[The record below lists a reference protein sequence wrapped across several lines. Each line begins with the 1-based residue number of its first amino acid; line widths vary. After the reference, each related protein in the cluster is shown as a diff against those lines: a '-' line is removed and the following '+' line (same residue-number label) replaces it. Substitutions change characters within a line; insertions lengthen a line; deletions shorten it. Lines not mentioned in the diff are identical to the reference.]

1 MHLSEG
7 LDLYTSTC
15 SSAFILHESKRS
27 DTFTCQLPLLRCHL
41 ACSMN
46 HGNTAKVAISD
57 AHEEREDA
65 RPCRVAEGGL
75 LSGIHTQDEQRDENY
90 SHTGEEEKTSSVPF
104 IRYGCQDLHTRT
116 GEIRHQMISENVQNT
131 NTRLCHHVY
140 EHTLPT
146 KSDMLKM
153 AMIRM
158 GSHSP
163 IVTFLISDSSPG
175 KRHNVMK

>member
-7 LDLYTSTC
+7 LDLSTTSTC

-27 DTFTCQLPLLRCHL
+27 DIFTCQLPLLRCHL

-65 RPCRVAEGGL
+65 RPCRVAEDGL

-90 SHTGEEEKTSSVPF
+90 SHTGAEEKMSSVPF
-104 IRYGCQDLHTRT
+104 IRDGCQDLHTRT
-116 GEIRHQMISENVQNT
+116 DEIRHQMISGNVQ
-131 NTRLCHHVY
+131 
-140 EHTLPT
+140 
-146 KSDMLKM
+146 SDKYSVM
-153 AMIRM
+153 
-158 GSHSP
+158 SP
-163 IVTFLISDSSPG
+163 CL
-175 KRHNVMK
+175 